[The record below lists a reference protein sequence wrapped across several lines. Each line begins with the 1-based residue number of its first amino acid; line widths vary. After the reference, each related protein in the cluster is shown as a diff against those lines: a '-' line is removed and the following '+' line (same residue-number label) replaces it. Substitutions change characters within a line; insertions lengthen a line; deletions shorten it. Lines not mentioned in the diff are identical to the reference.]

1 MTVTAIMSSSNKFYY
16 SKRET
21 SIKSTVC
28 QNVKEENDFQET
40 QEDAEDNNTQSNSA
54 TYVRNA
60 YAVSFRPLDM
70 IVNLQIVQL

>member
-21 SIKSTVC
+21 SIKSTVD
-28 QNVKEENDFQET
+28 QNSKEENSFQET
-40 QEDAEDNNTQSNSA
+40 QGDSEENNTQNNSA

-70 IVNLQIVQL
+70 IVNLQIVQI